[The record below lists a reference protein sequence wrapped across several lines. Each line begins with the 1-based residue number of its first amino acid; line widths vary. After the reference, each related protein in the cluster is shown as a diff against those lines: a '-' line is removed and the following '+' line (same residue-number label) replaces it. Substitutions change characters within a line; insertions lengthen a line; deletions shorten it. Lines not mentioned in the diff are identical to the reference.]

1 MTLTV
6 PDGTLTYAPQFEEFA
21 RAISD
26 EDASRI
32 ETDPVVRSTVLRQA
46 ADLVEPDWLVVSGTE
61 QVFAALPPRDG
72 QAVTDYEF
80 GEPTGEPIDH
90 LTEVVRILADVR
102 AEPLVVSLPDPATVV
117 TDLFGGDWTALLDE
131 DEFAALD
138 SLHLASQ
145 VLTDV
150 LREFEG
156 NVDAIVLDASGLPA
170 AMDSG
175 LPLADYLLELGPV
188 FNLADHYSV
197 SAFGEVPADALDAHD
212 DLREEFDQVVFES
225 LPQAALADLA
235 ETAAPVG
242 CSFPQELWDSENG
255 ETFRARTA
263 DYLAAGPDGLLLA
276 QPIPGAVDPAYV
288 QILGDVLSEHR

>member
-6 PDGTLTYAPQFEEFA
+6 PDGTLTYAPQFEKFA

-46 ADLVEPDWLVVSGTE
+46 ADLVDPDWLVVSGTE

-102 AEPLVVSLPDPATVV
+102 SEPLVVSLPDPVTVV

-138 SLHLASQ
+138 CLHLASQ

-197 SAFGEVPADALDAHD
+197 STFGRVPADALDVHD

-225 LPQAALADLA
+225 LPQSALSDLA

-242 CSFPQELWDSENG
+242 CSFPQELWDSEDG

-263 DYLAAGPDGLLLA
+263 DYLVAGPDGLLLA